1 MIYLDVTGSCK
12 SAKSTGIQR
21 ATRSIF
27 RELGQRE
34 PILPISWNLLGKLYQ
49 RLGQRELQILQ
60 DPFCVLPHSTA
71 RPDLRGEHPIAELQR
86 LFFRQSVPLR
96 IKIEPGDVLFV
107 PDIYRDGR
115 LSYLPDLIR
124 ETGVR
129 AVAIF
134 YDAAAL
140 RLQIARNRA

>member
-27 RELGQRE
+27 RELGRRE
-34 PILPISWNLLGKLYQ
+34 AILPMSWNLLGKCYQ
-49 RLGQRELQILQ
+49 RLGRRELQILQ
-60 DPFCVLPHSTA
+60 DPFRVLPRSTA
-71 RPDLRGEHPIAELQR
+71 RPELRGDI
-86 LFFRQSVPLR
+86 
-96 IKIEPGDVLFV
+96 LFV

-115 LSYLPDLIR
+115 LTYLPELIR

-140 RLQIARNRA
+140 RLRIAQNKTRD